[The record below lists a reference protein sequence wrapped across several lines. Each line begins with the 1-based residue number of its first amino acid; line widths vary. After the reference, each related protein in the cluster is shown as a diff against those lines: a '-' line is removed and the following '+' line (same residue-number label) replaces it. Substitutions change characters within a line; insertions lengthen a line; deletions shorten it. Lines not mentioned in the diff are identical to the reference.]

1 MFMQGNLEY
10 LSTSGQCCVNLLVAR
25 NAFSPAS
32 KYMHI
37 CMQNVFIITLTLQG
51 NNTTVLVYNKTS

>member
-32 KYMHI
+32 KYMYI
-37 CMQNVFIITLTLQG
+37 CMQNVFIIMLTLQG
-51 NNTTVLVYNKTS
+51 NNTVLVYNKKS